1 MSLDIPRRSEKV
13 SFAVM
18 HEHSKVMES
27 FGVITV
33 QSSRVSEHCAACD
46 HASAQYPVTGAYF
59 ALGTVQLTLVSH

>member
-1 MSLDIPRRSEKV
+1 
-13 SFAVM
+13 M

-33 QSSRVSEHCAACD
+33 QSSCVFEHCIARD